1 MIGDCQAMVDGRK
14 YLQPKRSDV
23 ILSQFRSLLMALQ
36 VPASEARAKVEPWIV
51 NATAFANKVGTSYG
65 YSVLNGEEIPD
76 ELIKVIHLS
85 EGKHEIILASDGYP
99 LLRPTLQQSEQDL
112 DRLLK
117 EDPQCCRLYES
128 TKGLKPGNKSFDD
141 RTYVRFQAGTL

>member
-1 MIGDCQAMVDGRK
+1 MVDGRE

-51 NATAFANKVGTSYG
+51 N
-65 YSVLNGEEIPD
+65 EIPD

>member
-1 MIGDCQAMVDGRK
+1 MG
-14 YLQPKRSDV
+14 
-23 ILSQFRSLLMALQ
+23 
-36 VPASEARAKVEPWIV
+36 
-51 NATAFANKVGTSYG
+51 
-65 YSVLNGEEIPD
+65 IPC
-76 ELIKVIHLS
+76 LIKVIHLS